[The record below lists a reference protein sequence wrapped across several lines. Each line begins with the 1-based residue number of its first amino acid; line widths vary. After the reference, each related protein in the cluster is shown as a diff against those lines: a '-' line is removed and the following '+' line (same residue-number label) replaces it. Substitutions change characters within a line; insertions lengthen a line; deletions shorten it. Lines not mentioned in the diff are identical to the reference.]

1 MDQFTNGGRDR
12 AFEALRASEELH
24 RATLT
29 SISDAVFLTD
39 DEGVFKF
46 VCPNVDVI
54 FEYAP
59 DEVHAM
65 GRIGRLL
72 GDNLFDRRQL
82 ADRGEVRNIECEA
95 TSKSGGRRDLLVHVK
110 QVSIQDG
117 TTLYSC
123 RDVTERKRAEE
134 ALRGVSGRLINAHE
148 QDRIQLARELHDDVA
163 QRLSLLSIELDVLEE
178 RLGNAPVDCCAQVQ
192 SLSTAAKELAMDLHR
207 LAHQLHPARLE
218 QLGLAA
224 AIRGFCQELSKAHHI
239 TIDVDIQAL
248 PTSLGQDVTLCLYRV
263 TQEAL
268 QNVVKHSGVAAAAVR
283 LAVAGDEVRLE
294 IVDRGVG
301 FDTQAAHE
309 QASLGLVSIRERVRL
324 VRGQLQIESKNGAG
338 TSIAIRIPTASGLP
352 AYT

>member
-1 MDQFTNGGRDR
+1 MDELTNGGRTR

-39 DEGVFKF
+39 NDGIFKF

-54 FEYAP
+54 FEYVP

-65 GRIGRLL
+65 GWIGRLL
-72 GDNLFDRRQL
+72 GENLFDRGEL
-82 ADRGEVRNIECEA
+82 AARGEVRNIECEA

-110 QVSIQDG
+110 EVSIQDG
-117 TTLYSC
+117 TILYSC

-163 QRLSLLSIELDVLEE
+163 QRLALLSLELDVLEE
-178 RLGNAPVDCCAQVQ
+178 RLGDTTDCRAQVH
-192 SLSTAAKELAMDLHR
+192 SLSTTAKELALDLHR

-224 AIRGFCQELSKAHHI
+224 AIRGFCQEMSKAHRI
-239 TIDVDIQAL
+239 AIDVDIEAL
-248 PTSLGQDVTLCLYRV
+248 PASLGQEVALCLYRV

-283 LAVAGDEVRLE
+283 LAVGGGELRLE

-309 QASLGLVSIRERVRL
+309 QASLGLVSMRERARL
-324 VRGQLQIESKNGAG
+324 VHGHLQIESRKGDG
-338 TSIAIRIPTASGLP
+338 TSVAIRIPSAGGLP
-352 AYT
+352 AYA